1 MNVET
6 ATPVDERPVSRR
18 WWARAALAAV
28 IVAIIL
34 PIAVSGLRALLT
46 LLLVCVICAVVIV
59 VAAYWFL
66 ISRGAVRALAAVVV
80 VLPIPFVAIYL
91 IREGQLWVVIVSA
104 ALVVVAIACARR
116 ALRPTPAQ
124 SLMPEH
130 PAPPVLHPFLVMNP
144 RSGGGKVVRFD
155 LQRRAEAL
163 GAEVALLSG
172 PEHLDVTELARD
184 AVRRGADL
192 LGVAGGDGTQALV
205 AAVAAEYHVPFL
217 VISAGTR
224 NHFALD
230 LGLDR
235 KDPARCLDALYDGV
249 EVYVDLGWING
260 RPFVN
265 NASFGVYA
273 EVVQSPQYR
282 DDKTRTVLRM
292 LPDLLGSGAGT
303 RLSARVGD
311 DTVTGPQAILVS
323 NGPYAT
329 NDVAGLG
336 RRTRIDSG
344 LLGVVTVS
352 VADTAQAVGLLRSGH
367 GQGLVQRTTTEVVVD
382 ADVAEIPVGVDGES
396 VRLPTPVRC
405 TITPAALRVRV
416 PRERP
421 EIRVAP
427 PQLDWIRL
435 WNLLRPGPVGRRV
448 GG

>member
-1 MNVET
+1 MT
-6 ATPVDERPVSRR
+6 ERTRTVVAEEPVSRR

-28 IVAIIL
+28 IVAILL
-34 PIAVSGLRALLT
+34 PVAVAGLRELLT
-46 LLLVCVICAVVIV
+46 LLLVCVACTVVIV
-59 VAAYWFL
+59 VAVYWFL
-66 ISRGAVRALAAVVV
+66 VGGGAVRVLAAVVAV
-80 VLPIPFVAIYL
+80 VPVPLVAVFL
-91 IREGQLWVVIVSA
+91 VREGQLWVVLVSV
-104 ALVVVAIACARR
+104 ALFAVATACARR
-116 ALRPTPAQ
+116 ALRPPPAQ
-124 SLMPEH
+124 SLMPEQ

-163 GAEVALLSG
+163 GAEVVLLSG
-172 PEHLDVTELARD
+172 PEHLDVTELAID

-235 KDPARCLDALYDGV
+235 KDPARCLDALHDGV
-249 EVYVDLGWING
+249 EVHVDLGWING

-292 LPDLLGSGAGT
+292 LPDLLGGVTGT
-303 RLSARVGD
+303 GLRARIGD

-352 VADTAQAVGLLRSGH
+352 VADTRQAVGLLRRGH
-367 GQGLVQRTTTEVVVD
+367 GQGLVQRTATEVVVEAD
-382 ADVAEIPVGVDGES
+382 AAEIPVGIDGES
-396 VRLPTPVRC
+396 VRLRTPVRC
-405 TITPAALRVRV
+405 TISPAALRVRV

-427 PQLDWIRL
+427 PQLDWVRL
-435 WNLLRPGPVGRRV
+435 WNLLRPGAVRG
-448 GG
+448 

>member
-1 MNVET
+1 MRQEPGT
-6 ATPVDERPVSRR
+6 AVDEEPVSRR
-18 WWARAALAAV
+18 WWARAAVAAV
-28 IVAIIL
+28 IVALLL
-34 PIAVSGLRALLT
+34 PVTMSGLRALVL
-46 LLLVCVICAVVIV
+46 LLLVCIACAVVIV
-59 VAAYWFL
+59 VAIYWFL
-66 ISRGAVRALAAVVV
+66 ISRGAIRALAAVVAV
-80 VLPIPFVAIYL
+80 IQLPLLAVFL
-91 IREGQLWVVIVSA
+91 IRERQLWVVIASG

-116 ALRPTPAQ
+116 ALRPTRAQ

-130 PAPPVLHPFLVMNP
+130 PATPVSRPFLVMNP
-144 RSGGGKVVRFD
+144 RSGGGKVGRFD
-155 LQRRAEAL
+155 LQRRAEEL

-172 PEHLDVTELARD
+172 PEQVDVTELARD

-192 LGVAGGDGTQALV
+192 LGVAGDDGTQALV
-205 AAVAAEYHVPFL
+205 AAVAAEQQVPFL

-235 KDPARCLDALYDGV
+235 RDPTRCLDALHDGI
-249 EVYVDLGWING
+249 ELHVDLGWING

-282 DDKTRTVLRM
+282 DDKTGTVLRM
-292 LPDLLGSGAGT
+292 LPDLLGADSGPGL
-303 RLSARVGD
+303 RARIGD

-329 NDVAGLG
+329 NDLAGLG

-352 VADTAQAVGLLRSGH
+352 VADTRQAVGLLRRGH
-367 GQGLVQRTTTEVVVD
+367 QQGLVQRTATQVIVD
-382 ADVAEIPVGVDGES
+382 ADAAEIPVGIDGES
-396 VRLPTPVRC
+396 VRLRTPVRC
-405 TITPAALRVRV
+405 TIAPGALRVRV

-427 PQLDWIRL
+427 PQLDWVRL
-435 WNLLRPGPVGRRV
+435 RDLLRPRLS

>member
-1 MNVET
+1 MTEKAVS
-6 ATPVDERPVSRR
+6 AVDEEPVSRR
-18 WWARAALAAV
+18 WWARVALAAV
-28 IVAIIL
+28 IAAILL
-34 PIAVSGLRALLT
+34 PIAVSGLRALLA
-46 LLLVCVICAVVIV
+46 LLLVCLIGTVVIV
-59 VAAYWFL
+59 AALYWFL
-66 ISRGAVRALAAVVV
+66 VSRGVIRALAAVVA
-80 VLPIPFVAIYL
+80 VLPIPVLAVYL
-91 IREGQLWVVIVSA
+91 IREGELWVVIVSA

-116 ALRPTPAQ
+116 ALRPARAQ

-130 PAPPVLHPFLVMNP
+130 PASPVVHPFLVMNP
-144 RSGGGKVVRFD
+144 RSGGGKVGRFD
-155 LQRRAEAL
+155 LQRRAEQL
-163 GAEVALLSG
+163 GAEVVLLSG
-172 PEHLDVTELARD
+172 PEHLDVTDLAVD

-205 AAVAAEYHVPFL
+205 AAVAAEYQVPFL

-235 KDPARCLDALYDGV
+235 KNPARCLDALHDGV
-249 EVYVDLGWING
+249 ELHVDLGWING

-292 LPDLLGSGAGT
+292 LPDLLGSGSGIGL
-303 RLSARVGD
+303 RARVGD
-311 DTVTGPQAILVS
+311 DTVIDPQAILVS

-352 VADTAQAVGLLRSGH
+352 VADTRQAVGLLRRGH
-367 GQGLVQRTTTEVVVD
+367 GHGLVQRTATEVVVEAD
-382 ADVAEIPVGVDGES
+382 AEEIPVGIDGES
-396 VRLPTPVRC
+396 VLLPTPVRC
-405 TITPAALRVRV
+405 TIAPGALRVRV

-421 EIRVAP
+421 EIRIAP

-435 WNLLRPGPVGRRV
+435 WDLVRPGATGR
-448 GG
+448 

>member
-1 MNVET
+1 MT
-6 ATPVDERPVSRR
+6 ERTRTVVAEEPVSRR

-28 IVAIIL
+28 IVAILL
-34 PIAVSGLRALLT
+34 PVAVAGLRELVT
-46 LLLVCVICAVVIV
+46 LLLVCVACTVVIV
-59 VAAYWFL
+59 VAVYWFL
-66 ISRGAVRALAAVVV
+66 VGRGAVRVLAAVVAV
-80 VLPIPFVAIYL
+80 VPVPLVAVFL
-91 IREGQLWVVIVSA
+91 VREGQLWVVLVSV
-104 ALVVVAIACARR
+104 ALLAVATACARR
-116 ALRPTPAQ
+116 ALRPPPAQ

-163 GAEVALLSG
+163 GAEVVLLSG
-172 PEHLDVTELARD
+172 PEHLDVTELAID

-235 KDPARCLDALYDGV
+235 KDPARCLDALHDGV
-249 EVYVDLGWING
+249 EVHVDLGWING

-292 LPDLLGSGAGT
+292 LPDLLGGVTGT
-303 RLSARVGD
+303 GLRARIGD

-352 VADTAQAVGLLRSGH
+352 VADTRQAVGLLRRGH
-367 GQGLVQRTTTEVVVD
+367 GQGLVQRTATEVVVEAD
-382 ADVAEIPVGVDGES
+382 AAEIPVGIDGES
-396 VRLPTPVRC
+396 VRLRTPVRC
-405 TITPAALRVRV
+405 TISPAALRVRV

-427 PQLDWIRL
+427 PQLDWVRL
-435 WNLLRPGPVGRRV
+435 WNLFRPGPVRG
-448 GG
+448 